1 MRLESVH
8 GYGRGRP
15 ARSVVPVTEDLAQP
29 STSTSA
35 AKWLGIALAT
45 IVGIPVL
52 LVLAVLVTYGVQR
65 ATPEDYP
72 KAAPQT
78 MADRAGAR
86 SQEAYDVLGFDAT
99 LPGGEFNSLSA
110 GYCYPDGLE
119 SAADESVDGAY
130 ALSHQWHLTDVP
142 ESEALPAMR
151 RLRDHLKTE
160 GWDIVSFDSTPS
172 GDNWTLRTERDGDGR
187 QVYEWYAD
195 GGRFYGGVHAE
206 CAYDR
211 AQAKDPYASPD
222 DATAGLTA
230 ATLRPVTR

>member
-1 MRLESVH
+1 VIDASEKPRTP
-8 GYGRGRP
+8 GRSAVSGSS
-15 ARSVVPVTEDLAQP
+15 AV
-29 STSTSA
+29 SA
-35 AKWLGIALAT
+35 AKWLGVTVAA

-52 LVLAVLVTYGVQR
+52 LVLVVLVTYGVQR

-72 KAAPQT
+72 KVAPQT

-86 SQEAYDVLGFDAT
+86 SQESYDVLGFDA
-99 LPGGEFNSLSA
+99 LIPPGEFNSLSS

-119 SAADESVDGAY
+119 SVADEHVDNAY
-130 ALSHQWHLTDVP
+130 ALSHSWHLADVP

-151 RLRDHLKTE
+151 RLRDHLKAE

-195 GGRFYGGVHAE
+195 GGRFHGGMHAE
-206 CAYDR
+206 CAYLPTPPT
-211 AQAKDPYASPD
+211 DPYASPD
-222 DATAGLTA
+222 DATTGLTA
-230 ATLRPVTR
+230 PTLRPASD

>member
-15 ARSVVPVTEDLAQP
+15 ARSVVDVTEDLAQP

-99 LPGGEFNSLSA
+99 LPGGEFNSS
-110 GYCYPDGLE
+110 
-119 SAADESVDGAY
+119 
-130 ALSHQWHLTDVP
+130 
-142 ESEALPAMR
+142 
-151 RLRDHLKTE
+151 
-160 GWDIVSFDSTPS
+160 
-172 GDNWTLRTERDGDGR
+172 
-187 QVYEWYAD
+187 
-195 GGRFYGGVHAE
+195 
-206 CAYDR
+206 
-211 AQAKDPYASPD
+211 
-222 DATAGLTA
+222 
-230 ATLRPVTR
+230 RPVTATRTAWRARPTSPSTAPTPSPTSGTSPTCPSPRRSPRCAACATT